1 MQLRSLSGYVNSLH
15 HPAEASTHIYPLWV
29 PQFDRTELDA
39 TLRALADAEAASWAP
54 YAMLRFDSNILFL
67 AHSIPFVKFF
77 LHQTQP
83 QQLSVF
89 IHHQL
94 VFPVFNQSRPPF
106 DLAAADAAAA
116 AAARRARRRRPP
128 APPPDAG
135 PAPGGDSPPASFT
148 RSHISLFILP
158 AAPQRETSVRG
169 PCREFD
175 IVYR

>member
-1 MQLRSLSGYVNSLH
+1 MPLCVHWPTQRQRHG
-15 HPAEASTHIYPLWV
+15 HP
-29 PQFDRTELDA
+29 
-39 TLRALADAEAASWAP
+39 
-54 YAMLRFDSNILFL
+54 MLCLGSIRIFFFLLILIFFFL
-67 AHSIPFVKFF
+67 LIPFRENSFCTI
-77 LHQTQP
+77 TQP

-128 APPPDAG
+128 APPPDSG

-158 AAPQRETSVRG
+158 AAPQRETSVQG